1 MEAILLVGHG
11 SRDPEGNEE
20 LLQFA
25 ETVRRMAPEHVIE
38 TCFLEFAAPNIMK
51 GIDNCAAQGATRV
64 VLVPIILFAA
74 GHAKIHIPAAID
86 EARLKYPGI
95 EFIYGRPI
103 GVHQKVVDI
112 LKSRLAEAGFSGRNE
127 VGRDPETAVLILGR
141 GSSDSDANSD
151 FCKMTR
157 LLWEQVPVKWAES
170 SFIGVTEPTFEDG
183 LDRCRRLG
191 AKTIYVLPYF
201 LFTGVLIKR
210 IEDMTAAFAA
220 QHPELHVVLAGYF
233 GFHPQLVE
241 LLLDRVS
248 EASGGRA
255 FMNCDN
261 CKYRLEAAAHMEHH
275 HHHDHDH
282 DHDQGH
288 HHEHGHDHEHDHE
301 HGHYDHH
308 HDHHHE
314 HEHDHDHEHEH
325 NHGHHHEHGHDHGD
339 REHVLHH
346 EQDGRY
352 SGDPKGGAS
361 R

>member
-25 ETVRRMAPEHVIE
+25 GTVRRMAPEYVIE
-38 TCFLEFAAPNIMK
+38 TCFLEFAAPNIMQ
-51 GIDNCAAQGATRV
+51 GIDRCVGQGASRV

-86 EARLKYPGI
+86 DAKTKYPEV
-95 EFIYGRPI
+95 EFVYGRPI

-112 LKSRLAEAGFSGRNE
+112 LKTRLAEAGFSGWNGDG
-127 VGRDPETAVLILGR
+127 GRDPETAVLILGR

-170 SFIGVTEPTFEDG
+170 CFIGVTEPSFEDG

-191 AKTIYVLPYF
+191 AKKIYVLPYF

-210 IEDMTAAFAA
+210 IEELTAAFAA
-220 QHPELHVVLAGYF
+220 QYPELQVVLAGYF

-261 CKYRLEAAAHMEHH
+261 CKYRLEAAAHLEHH
-275 HHHDHDH
+275 HHHDHDDH
-282 DHDQGH
+282 DHGHSHHHDDDGDHHNHGH
-288 HHEHGHDHEHDHE
+288 HFRDHEHDH
-301 HGHYDHH
+301 HGHDHNDDHAYDHH
-308 HDHHHE
+308 HGHEDHEHGDKHHHE
-314 HEHDHDHEHEH
+314 RDGHLHDQR
-325 NHGHHHEHGHDHGD
+325 GK
-339 REHVLHH
+339 V
-346 EQDGRY
+346 
-352 SGDPKGGAS
+352 S